1 MGENMENEKESE
13 DNSNTHMEGF
23 EGDCQIGKQLN
34 VKNQLEQEQAD
45 GTRQYIE
52 YEGLPSICYS
62 CGKYG
67 HSKESCGKDNGNG
80 EEGSSPKEVW
90 DPKELYGPWMQVVNR
105 RRKALGTR
113 NNERG
118 KINGNQGVGVMGSRY
133 AILQE
138 DQEAEQVYEQKSDTT
153 IGQMLDPGNVHGPDV
168 QKSGTKSPVE
178 TIVEKPDDSSMGRVQ
193 RRLEQDTVEKSRG
206 NGEVR
211 MELDEN
217 AGLVGDEG
225 VHNMV
230 TVLGR
235 EVASADGIVVSE
247 TSLNKEKHVVMRVGD
262 ELNVQ
267 THTPR
272 LGRVLP
278 ALIRGNIHKPLS
290 KPGSN
295 LKELDSTKE
304 SASTSNNNLQ
314 RHNASVQWQENV
326 VFDHPNGDRTQGAL
340 DPVTNRCF
348 KMVIKK
354 SSP

>member
-34 VKNQLEQEQAD
+34 VKNQLEQEQAGMKNSFRD
-45 GTRQYIE
+45 TLI
-52 YEGLPSICYS
+52 
-62 CGKYG
+62 
-67 HSKESCGKDNGNG
+67 
-80 EEGSSPKEVW
+80 
-90 DPKELYGPWMQVVNR
+90 
-105 RRKALGTR
+105 
-113 NNERG
+113 
-118 KINGNQGVGVMGSRY
+118 
-133 AILQE
+133 E

-278 ALIRGNIHKPLS
+278 ALIRGNIHKPLTIMS
-290 KPGSN
+290 
-295 LKELDSTKE
+295 ELDSTKE

-326 VFDHPNGDRTQGAL
+326 VFDHPNGDRTQGWLGMAVWL
-340 DPVTNRCF
+340 QQNLRLRMPAERIPSGYTSRPGAARNRDG
-348 KMVIKK
+348 
-354 SSP
+354 